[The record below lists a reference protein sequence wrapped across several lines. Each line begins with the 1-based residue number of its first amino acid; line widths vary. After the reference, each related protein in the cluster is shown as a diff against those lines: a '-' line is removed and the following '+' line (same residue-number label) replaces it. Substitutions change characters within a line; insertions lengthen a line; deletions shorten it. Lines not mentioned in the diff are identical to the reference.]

1 MQWLSKFIQNL
12 FQNVK
17 KMNPT
22 PKTDRE
28 KKKKKEYNDKL
39 PLTKGTYQKII

>member
-1 MQWLSKFIQNL
+1 MVIQIHTKFIPKCEENES
-12 FQNVK
+12 NSK
-17 KMNPT
+17 K
-22 PKTDRE
+22 RIE